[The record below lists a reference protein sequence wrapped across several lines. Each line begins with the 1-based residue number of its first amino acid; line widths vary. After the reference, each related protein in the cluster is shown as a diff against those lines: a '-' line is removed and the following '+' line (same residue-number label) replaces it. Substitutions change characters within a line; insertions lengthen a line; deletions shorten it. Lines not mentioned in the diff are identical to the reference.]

1 MIKFETEI
9 HLCVN
14 SSALRI
20 SEAMAPE
27 PAFARGS
34 KVTVE
39 TSDSKMVITA
49 KKTNKKFT
57 LPFSE
62 ATLLVGLN
70 ESNSHAEEL
79 ASLTPEEIKV

>member
-1 MIKFETEI
+1 MKFETEI
-9 HLCVN
+9 KQWGN
-14 SSALRI
+14 SLALRI
-20 SEAMAPE
+20 SGAMAQE

-39 TSDSKMVITA
+39 TFDSKMIITA
-49 KKTNKKFT
+49 KKTNKQFS

-62 ATLLVGLN
+62 ASLLVGLN
-70 ESNSHAEEL
+70 DSNSHAEEL

>member
-1 MIKFETEI
+1 MKFETEI
-9 HLCVN
+9 KQWGN
-14 SSALRI
+14 SLALRI
-20 SEAMAPE
+20 SGAMAQE
-27 PAFARGS
+27 SAFARGS

-62 ATLLVGLN
+62 ASLLVGLN

>member
-1 MIKFETEI
+1 MKFETEI
-9 HLCVN
+9 KQWGN
-14 SSALRI
+14 SLALRI
-20 SEAMAPE
+20 SGAMAQE

-49 KKTNKKFT
+49 KKINKKFT

-62 ATLLVGLN
+62 ASLLVGLN